1 MVPLRIACFSAIA
14 LTMSCA
20 YRFSNAH
27 VERPEG
33 IRTIAIEAIYDTSRE
48 VLPHELFWE
57 ALQAS
62 FVADG
67 KLRLASQY
75 RADAYLRA
83 HVRDATLTPA
93 CSIVKNPPER
103 DPKTEGRVKLPRP
116 PEFKPLAQAGELKT
130 FGSVTVAV
138 DIEVWSLRTQSLL
151 MRRTYDLGQQ
161 FRAVH
166 GFGKDAVTPR
176 SNDYLRYEEAF
187 EAKVKLMAE
196 DLANRVVR
204 DLLVR

>member
-1 MVPLRIACFSAIA
+1 MAPQRIACFAAIT
-14 LTMSCA
+14 LTVGCA

-33 IRTIAIEAIYDTSRE
+33 IRTIAIEAIYDTGRE

-57 ALQAS
+57 ALQAG
-62 FVADG
+62 FAADG
-67 KLRLASQY
+67 KLRLAPQD

-83 HVRDATLTPA
+83 HVRDAALVPVG
-93 CSIVKNPPER
+93 SIVKNPPER
-103 DPKTEGRVKLPRP
+103 DPNIQGRVQLPQP
-116 PEFKPLAQAGELKT
+116 TEFKPLAQAGELKT
-130 FGSVTVAV
+130 FGRVTAEIEV
-138 DIEVWSLRTQSLL
+138 EVWSLRTQSLL